1 EVARILQN
9 TAQRLARGE
18 QNGTLR
24 DFNGNNV
31 GGFYLAED
39 ETDDEK
45 KSEE

>member
-1 EVARILQN
+1 MNDFELIIRSTGNAAFSVAG
-9 TAQRLARGE
+9 TAI
-18 QNGTLR
+18 
-24 DFNGNNV
+24 NGNNV